1 MLAHLTPPWQY
12 KHTALR
18 ATAALVALA
27 TAMLFCFSKL
37 LGVCQQGQNAPSRQ
51 RQSRLPA
58 ARGALV
64 RAHGGPLGS
73 SAELR
78 PLQGR
83 VQPRSLSETPPKSPM
98 APHLAH
104 AIQVLYL
111 VAIFT
116 TSLLCPMLL
125 VHLQQY
131 RATACWKRRPG
142 GATAH
147 CLASWGGVARQLAM
161 LCAWAQWEA
170 VVRLE
175 ARPTWPTLRRPTHRR
190 RHPGAMGRGRPCLSA
205 CAVRLADM
213 RERESV

>member
-1 MLAHLTPPWQY
+1 
-12 KHTALR
+12 
-18 ATAALVALA
+18 
-27 TAMLFCFSKL
+27 MLFCFSKL
-37 LGVCQQGQNAPSRQ
+37 LGARQQGQNAPSRQ
-51 RQSRLPA
+51 RQSEPPTA
-58 ARGALV
+58 QGALAL
-64 RAHGGPLGS
+64 AHGCPPGS
-73 SAELR
+73 RVELR
-78 PLQGR
+78 PRWGR

-147 CLASWGGVARQLAM
+147 YLASGGGVARHLAA

-175 ARPTWPTLRRPTHRR
+175 ARLSGVQPT
-190 RHPGAMGRGRPCLSA
+190 GADIQGPWDV
-205 CAVRLADM
+205 AVRAFLRAQ
-213 RERESV
+213 SASQT